1 MQEAV
6 EQDEVLEQLPVE
18 HRREVDLQVRRPG
31 ERGGV
36 AEQAEHGTVR
46 DDPPQVAGGPVQ
58 AVLHHR
64 LRGQAAGGG
73 PLVEVLAPGDEVD
86 GQVLP
91 GVADRED
98 LGAVVGGDAGVQ
110 PGEAA
115 VAVLVEER
123 EQPVLG
129 GEAARVAAVADR
141 VAQHAPGALE
151 VVPVPF
157 GGVLDGAD
165 ADDVVVGGRGRGDV
179 LAGHDAG
186 DHVGG
191 EQAADDAD
199 RRGDLG
205 RGGGGHY
212 WPAPWVW
219 AGR

>member
-1 MQEAV
+1 M
-6 EQDEVLEQLPVE
+6 
-18 HRREVDLQVRRPG
+18 
-31 ERGGV
+31 
-36 AEQAEHGTVR
+36 
-46 DDPPQVAGGPVQ
+46 
-58 AVLHHR
+58 
-64 LRGQAAGGG
+64 
-73 PLVEVLAPGDEVD
+73 
-86 GQVLP
+86 LP

-123 EQPVLG
+123 EQPVLD

-205 RGGGGHY
+205 CCGGGHY